1 MTGLLRLELG
11 HRRVIWWRHGLSPEF
26 CCNLN
31 PRALRQKRK
40 EMPLENQK
48 CLVRGLM
55 WAFRCICTTSHLT
68 PHVPHSNRPFCP
80 FSSREGWPTSP
91 KCQTGC
97 LVPIRLMDSVSIL
110 LVKFLSGSL
119 NACSATAFA
128 FPACHPRCDFFYH

>member
-11 HRRVIWWRHGLSPEF
+11 HRCVIWWRHSLSPEF

-40 EMPLENQK
+40 DTPLENQK

-80 FSSREGWPTSP
+80 FPSREGWPTST
-91 KCQTGC
+91 KLQTGC
-97 LVPIRLMDSVSIL
+97 LVTIRLMRQCVH
-110 LVKFLSGSL
+110 
-119 NACSATAFA
+119 FA
-128 FPACHPRCDFFYH
+128 GKIPFWLFKRMFSYCICISSMPSQV